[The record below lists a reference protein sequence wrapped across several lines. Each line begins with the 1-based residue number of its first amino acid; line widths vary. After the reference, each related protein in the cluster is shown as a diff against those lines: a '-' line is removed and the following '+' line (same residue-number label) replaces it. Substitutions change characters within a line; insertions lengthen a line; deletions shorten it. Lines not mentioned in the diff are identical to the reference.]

1 MMWKAGTQPDQ
12 IVDEDGEHVGFTDA
26 GWASQIIKA
35 HNEVVKSIVS
45 TTEASVSSSPARYT
59 ELHKNNK

>member
-12 IVDEDGEHVGFTDA
+12 IVDEDGKHVGFTDA

-45 TTEASVSSSPARYT
+45 ATEASVSSSPARYT